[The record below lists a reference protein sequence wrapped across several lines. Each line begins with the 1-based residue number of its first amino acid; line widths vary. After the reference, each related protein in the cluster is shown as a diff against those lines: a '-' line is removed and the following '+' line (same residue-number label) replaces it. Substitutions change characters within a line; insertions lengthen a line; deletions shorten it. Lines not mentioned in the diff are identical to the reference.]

1 MSEEQ
6 QIPKTE
12 NLKIK
17 KSTHEALTDDDL
29 IEKIN
34 QLTMQREN
42 LSHEIKKLRNRY
54 NARVF
59 KAKKKA
65 VVSGTETKKAE
76 LLTSDVT
83 S

>member
-12 NLKIK
+12 TVKSKILR
-17 KSTHEALTDDDL
+17 KSTREALTDDDL
-29 IEKIN
+29 VEKIK
-34 QLTMQREN
+34 QLTIQREN
-42 LSHEIKKLRNRY
+42 LSYEIKKLRNRY

-65 VVSGTETKKAE
+65 E
-76 LLTSDVT
+76 LLASDVT

>member
-6 QIPKTE
+6 QIPNTE
-12 NLKIK
+12 TVNTKILKQ
-17 KSTHEALTDDDL
+17 KSTRETLTDDDL
-29 IEKIN
+29 IAKIN
-34 QLTMQREN
+34 QLTLQREN

-65 VVSGTETKKAE
+65 G
-76 LLTSDVT
+76 LLASDVT